1 MSALSLK
8 ATWNYDP
15 LPALDQTSLAYV
27 LVDISE
33 KQAADGSQEG
43 AAPSA
48 GSGQAPGPQ
57 SSSLNLSLVLDTS
70 GSMGGAK
77 LQNLKQAV
85 NWLVDHLG
93 ERDTL
98 AITLF
103 DDEVHPLTGS
113 TTLHDRDALHAQID
127 GIREAG
133 GTAMSKGLLV
143 GLDEAMK
150 GRKDGVVSRI
160 VVLTDGQTWGDAE
173 RCEQLARQAGAA
185 GIPVTALGIGAEEDW
200 SIELLDSLATESG
213 GESGYI
219 AKPEEIAGAFEETL
233 RSMKATTYQSLRLT
247 FNPAG
252 GVQPRAIYRVAPIIS
267 RLWPAQQAQQDGDV
281 AATPQT
287 GGAATAITLP
297 LGDLQPG
304 AGQTLL
310 YELVLPARKPGQYRL
325 AHLLLDYEQTGG
337 TTGKHDTALDLVVTF
352 AGGAAKGPGDP
363 RVMNHVER
371 ATTFKLQT
379 RALQASLL
387 GDVAG
392 ATRNLQAVATRLL
405 NMGETE
411 LAEEAQRQA
420 VRVEQQG
427 SMSAAGTK
435 KLAYDTRKLSVS
447 ETMILRDE
455 LRITNYES

>member
-1 MSALSLK
+1 MTALSLK

-27 LVDISE
+27 LVDINE
-33 KQAADGSQEG
+33 EQAAGG
-43 AAPSA
+43 AQPNSA
-48 GSGQAPGPQ
+48 LSPQ

-85 NWLVDHLG
+85 NWLVDHLSEG
-93 ERDTL
+93 DTL

-103 DDEVHPLTGS
+103 DDEVHPLVGS
-113 TTLHDRDALHAQID
+113 TTLQDRAALHAQID
-127 GIREAG
+127 GIHEAG

-143 GLDEAMK
+143 GLDEAIK
-150 GRKDGVVSRI
+150 GRKEGVVSRI

-185 GIPVTALGIGAEEDW
+185 GIPITALGIGAEEDW

-213 GESGYI
+213 GDSGYI

-233 RSMKATTYQSLRLT
+233 SAMQATTYQHLRLT

-267 RLWPAQQAQQDGDV
+267 RLWPAQGAAQDGEG
-281 AATPQT
+281 ASATPQT
-287 GGAATAITLP
+287 DGAATAITLP

-325 AHLLLDYEQTGG
+325 AHLLLEYEQAGGATGRQ
-337 TTGKHDTALDLVVTF
+337 DTALDLVVSF
-352 AGGAAKGPGDP
+352 VSGAAKGPGDP

-379 RALQASLL
+379 RALQASMV

-411 LAEEAQRQA
+411 LAEQAQREA

-435 KLAYDTRKLSVS
+435 KLAYDTRKLSVN
-447 ETMILRDE
+447 ETMILRDSE
-455 LRITNYES
+455 T

>member
-15 LPALDQTSLAYV
+15 LPALDETSLAYV
-27 LVDISE
+27 LVDITE
-33 KQAADGSQEG
+33 EQTNG
-43 AAPSA
+43 AQPNSVPSTE
-48 GSGQAPGPQ
+48 SGQALSPQ
-57 SSSLNLSLVLDTS
+57 SSALNLSLVLDTS
-70 GSMGGAK
+70 GSMAGSK

-85 NWLVDHLG
+85 NWLIEHLS
-93 ERDTL
+93 EQDTL

-103 DDEVHPLTGS
+103 DDEVHPLIRS
-113 TTLHDRDALHAQID
+113 TTLHDRDALHSQID
-127 GIREAG
+127 AIHEAG

-150 GRKDGVVSRI
+150 GRKEGVVSRI

-173 RCEQLARQAGAA
+173 RCVLLAGQAGAA
-185 GIPVTALGIGAEEDW
+185 GIPITALGIGAEEDW

-213 GESGYI
+213 GDSGYI
-219 AKPEEIAGAFEETL
+219 AKPEEIAGAFEDTL
-233 RSMKATTYQSLRLT
+233 RSMQATAYQNLRLT

-267 RLWPAQQAQQDGDV
+267 RLWPAQQVQQDGEGPT
-281 AATPQT
+281 AMPQT
-287 GGAATAITLP
+287 DGAATAIILP
-297 LGDLQPG
+297 LGGLQPG
-304 AGQTLL
+304 TGQTLL

-325 AHLLLDYEQTGG
+325 AHLLLEYEQTGG
-337 TTGKHDTALDLVVTF
+337 ATGRQDTALDLVVSF
-352 AGGAAKGPGDP
+352 AAGAGKGAGDP

-379 RALQASLL
+379 RALQASMV
-387 GDVAG
+387 GDVTG

-411 LAEEAQRQA
+411 LAEEAQREA

-447 ETMILRDE
+447 ETTILNE
-455 LRITNYES
+455 T

>member
-27 LVDISE
+27 LVDITE
-33 KQAADGSQEG
+33 EEPADGTQPNSV
-43 AAPSA
+43 PSA
-48 GSGQAPGPQ
+48 GSGQALGPQ

-85 NWLVDHLG
+85 NWLVDHLSAH
-93 ERDTL
+93 DTL
-98 AITLF
+98 AVTLF
-103 DDEVHPLTGS
+103 DDEVHPIVGS
-113 TTLHDRDALHAQID
+113 TTLHDREALHAEIEA
-127 GIREAG
+127 IREAG

-143 GLDEAMK
+143 GLDEATK
-150 GRKDGVVSRI
+150 GRREGVVSRI

-173 RCEQLARQAGAA
+173 RCVQLAEQAGAA
-185 GIPVTALGIGAEEDW
+185 GIPITALGIGAEEDW
-200 SIELLDSLATESG
+200 SIDLLDSLATESG
-213 GESGYI
+213 GNSGYI

-233 RSMKATTYQSLRLT
+233 RAMQATTYQSLRLT

-267 RLWPAQQAQQDGDV
+267 RLWPAQQSQTDGEG
-281 AATPQT
+281 ATAMPQT
-287 GGAATAITLP
+287 DGAATAITLP

-325 AHLLLDYEQTGG
+325 AHLLLQYEATGG
-337 TTGKHDTALDLVVTF
+337 ATGKQDTALDLVVSF
-352 AGGAAKGPGDP
+352 ATGGGKGPGEP

-379 RALQASLL
+379 RALQASMV
-387 GDVAG
+387 GDVAA

-411 LAEEAQRQA
+411 LAEEAQREA

-447 ETMILRDE
+447 ETTVLNE
-455 LRITNYES
+455 T

>member
-1 MSALSLK
+1 MPALTLK
-8 ATWNYDP
+8 ATWSYDP

-33 KQAADGSQEG
+33 EQWTDGPGSNP
-43 AAPSA
+43 APSA
-48 GSGQAPGPQ
+48 GSGQALSPQ

-70 GSMGGAK
+70 GSMSGAK

-85 NWLVDHLG
+85 NWLVDHLS

-113 TTLHDRDALHAQID
+113 TTLHDREALHSQID

-150 GRKDGVVSRI
+150 GRREGVVSRI

-173 RCEQLARQAGAA
+173 RCVQLARQAGAA

-213 GESGYI
+213 GDSGYI

-233 RSMKATTYQSLRLT
+233 RAMQATAYQNLRLT
-247 FNPAG
+247 FNPAA

-267 RLWPAQQAQQDGDV
+267 RLWPAQQAAHDGEGPT
-281 AATPQT
+281 AMPQT
-287 GGAATAITLP
+287 DGAATAITLP

-304 AGQTLL
+304 TGQTLL

-337 TTGKHDTALDLVVTF
+337 AHARQDTALDLVVSL
-352 AGGAAKGPGDP
+352 ASGAAKGPGDP

-379 RALQASLL
+379 RALQASMV
-387 GDVAG
+387 GDVAA

-411 LAEEAQRQA
+411 LAEEAQREA
-420 VRVEQQG
+420 VRVGQQG

-435 KLAYDTRKLSVS
+435 KLAYDTRKLSVN
-447 ETMILRDE
+447 ETMILRDSE
-455 LRITNYES
+455 T